1 MRFKIA
7 SKIESDDNDNNDDQP
22 QAARDEDDDHDAKMC
37 HDDTHHSYIEQRN
50 SLQRHLLTYIE
61 SISMSCAF
69 DRQKINE
76 KQQGR

>member
-1 MRFKIA
+1 
-7 SKIESDDNDNNDDQP
+7 
-22 QAARDEDDDHDAKMC
+22 MC